1 MVNKIFSLPLFWKFT
16 IAIII
21 VVSLFGSINLYFLS
35 YSINDLFEKEL
46 SNNGLISAKTLADRS
61 IEPILYNDLASLNK
75 LVSEVKRNNK
85 NIAYAFIL
93 DANKNV
99 LAHTFPKAVPL
110 NLINLKKKNQ
120 TQTINLEYKKGE
132 TTLIRDISAPIID
145 SSVGKVRI
153 GFYEDQYLKTLNMA
167 KSFFLGLVV
176 LFLIVGIIGAF
187 IFSYI
192 ITKPINLLNN
202 TAKKL
207 NLEQFNINAFDEDK
221 KDFIASWQ
229 NPFGVHDEIDDLF
242 GTFKEMIKR
251 LEKTYTELQ
260 NAQESLMQS
269 EKIAAIG
276 TLSAGIAHEINNP
289 IAGIQNCLKR
299 ISDNPKNVDQ
309 NITYIELMDD
319 AIHKIKSVV
328 QGLLN
333 FSRKQ
338 DLIFTEVDI
347 KKVIEDTLILIA
359 YQLEKSRIAIVK
371 HYPKEIPKISGSF
384 NHLEQ
389 VFLNLIINAIDVIN
403 EKKLDND
410 DFNGELDICIFTT
423 NDYLGIKIKDN
434 GIGIAEDKI
443 KQIFDPFYTLKKI
456 KQGTGLGLAVS
467 LNIIQQHHGKINAK
481 NNDDGGVTFSIYL
494 PLNK

>member
-1 MVNKIFSLPLFWKFT
+1 MFNKFFSLPLFWKFT

-21 VVSLFGSINLYFLS
+21 VVTLFGSANLYFLS

-46 SNNGLISAKTLADRS
+46 SSNGLISAKTLADRS

-75 LVSEVKRNNK
+75 LVSEVKTNNK
-85 NIAYAFIL
+85 NIAYTFIL
-93 DANKNV
+93 DANNNV
-99 LAHTFPKAVPL
+99 LAHTFAKEVPF
-110 NLINLKKKNQ
+110 NLINISDTNQ
-120 TQTINLEYKKGE
+120 IKTINLEYEEGV

-145 SSVGKVRI
+145 SSVGQVRM
-153 GFYEDQYLKTLNMA
+153 GFYEDQYLRTLNMA

-192 ITKPINLLNN
+192 ITKPINLLSN

-207 NLEQFNINAFDEDK
+207 NLNQFEITAIDDDK
-221 KDFIASWQ
+221 KDIILSWQ
-229 NPFGVHDEIDDLF
+229 NPFGVYDEIDDLF
-242 GTFKEMIKR
+242 ETFNGMIKR

-289 IAGIQNCLKR
+289 IAGIQNCIKR
-299 ISDNPKNVDQ
+299 ISENPNNIKQ
-309 NITYIELMDD
+309 NISYIELMDE
-319 AIHKIKSVV
+319 AIQKIKNVV

-338 DLIFTEVDI
+338 DLIFTEVDV
-347 KKVIEDTLILIA
+347 KKVIENTLLLIA
-359 YQLEKSRIAIVK
+359 YQLEKSRITIVK
-371 HYPKEIPKISGSF
+371 DYPKKIPSIKGSF

-389 VFLNLIINAIDVIN
+389 VFLNLIINAIDAVN
-403 EKKLDND
+403 EKKLINKNY
-410 DFNGELDICIFTT
+410 NGELDICIFTT
-423 NDYLGIKIKDN
+423 KDYLGIKIKDN
-434 GIGIAEDKI
+434 GIGIPDDKL

-467 LNIIQQHHGKINAK
+467 LNILQQHHGKIEVK
-481 NNDDGGVTFSIYL
+481 NNVAGGITFSIYL